1 MNWFRHYRGFHAGEW
16 LSLAMVI
23 LLALVAGIASLK
35 LVIWLLTPERDKDES
50 EEDYWRRHD
59 RCSAAKAK
67 RGSSLFIFLGRLLG
81 RVILSQSFTTLG
93 LGLCLCC
100 FLRVDLREITEMARA
115 IAGNPLLRFNRRRLL
130 G

>member
-1 MNWFRHYRGFHAGEW
+1 VNWFRHYGNGVHAGEW

-23 LLALVAGIASLK
+23 LLALVAGIALLK

-67 RGSSLFIFLGRLLG
+67 RGSSLFIFLGLLG
-81 RVILSQSFTTLG
+81 RVFLSQSFMTLG